1 MQDILVK
8 GMGIDMEELR
18 ILSTTAILGYGF
30 PEESFREGIKR
41 KPHVIAVDA
50 GSTDPGPYYL
60 GAGTSFTARSGV
72 KRDMEFMIEAAMDL
86 GIPVIVGTCGG
97 SGADSHLDWN
107 VDIVREISREKGY
120 TFKLAVISAEISKN
134 TVLQK
139 FRNGKI
145 TPLHCVPEATE
156 ADINNTVSIVG
167 QMGYEPIVAALEQGA
182 QVIMTGRAYDPAVF
196 AALAVQKGYDKG
208 LAYHLGKILEC
219 AAIACTPGSG
229 SDCLFGYLGAD
240 YFRLEPLSPLRK
252 CTTFSVAAHTL
263 YEKTN
268 PYILPGPGGILDLT
282 NTTFE
287 QETDNTVIVRG
298 SKFVPTDDGKYFVK
312 LEGVRRVGY
321 RTVSIAASKDPVFID
336 QVDNIV
342 SEIKQRCASNFERQ
356 NIGEYF
362 LDFKL
367 YGKNGVMSMFQGMP
381 SESPGELG
389 IVIEAV
395 GQTQE
400 AANTV
405 CAFAR
410 SAMLHFGY
418 AGRKSTAGN
427 LAFPFSPSDFKVGEA
442 FVFSLYHL
450 MEVSDPMECFP
461 IKINTLDKGE
471 LV

>member
-1 MQDILVK
+1 
-8 GMGIDMEELR
+8 MEELR

-30 PEESFREGIKR
+30 PEESFREGMLR

-72 KRDMEFMIEAAMDL
+72 KRDMEFMLEAAIEQ

-107 VDIVREISREKGY
+107 VDIVKEISREKGLA
-120 TFKLAVISAEISKN
+120 FKLATISAEISKD
-134 TVLQK
+134 VVMQK
-139 FRNGKI
+139 LRDGKI
-145 TPLHCVPEATE
+145 TPLEPAPQATDE
-156 ADINNTVSIVG
+156 LVNSSVSIVG
-167 QMGYEPIVAALEQGA
+167 QMGFEPFVKALEMGA
-182 QVIMTGRAYDPAVF
+182 QVILAGRAYDPAVF
-196 AALAVQKGYDKG
+196 AALAVMKGYDKG

-219 AAIACTPGSG
+219 AAIACVPGSG

-240 YFRLEPLSPLRK
+240 YFRLEPLSSARK

-263 YEKTN
+263 YEKTD
-268 PYILPGPGGILDLT
+268 PYHLPGPGGMLDLT
-282 NTTFE
+282 GTTFE
-287 QETDNTVIVRG
+287 QESDNTVIVRG
-298 SKFVPTDDGKYFVK
+298 SKFVPTEGYFVK

-321 RTVSIAASKDPVFID
+321 RTVSIAAAKDPVFIE
-336 QVDNIV
+336 QVDTIV
-342 SEIKQRCASNFERQ
+342 EEIKKRCATNFERQ

-367 YGKNGVMSMFQGMP
+367 YGKNGVMSMFSDMP
-381 SESPGELG
+381 SETPGELG

-395 GQTQE
+395 AQTQE

-442 FVFSLYHL
+442 FAFSLYHL
-450 MEVSDPMECFP
+450 MEVSDPLECFP
-461 IKINTLDKGE
+461 ITLKTLDKGE
-471 LV
+471 LS